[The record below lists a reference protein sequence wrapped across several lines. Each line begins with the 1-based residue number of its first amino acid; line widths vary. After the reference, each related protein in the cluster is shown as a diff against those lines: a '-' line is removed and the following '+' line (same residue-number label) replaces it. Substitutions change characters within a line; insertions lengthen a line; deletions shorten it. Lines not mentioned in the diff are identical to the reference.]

1 MVTSASLSLQKAI
14 WAALVADA
22 GVGALIGDRIY
33 DSPPRDAVFPYATIG
48 PASAA
53 DWSTGTEDGTEHRM
67 TLHAWSRGRGQSE
80 CHAIAEAIR
89 AALNDAALAL
99 DGHALVNLRFET
111 ADTRREADGI
121 TWRGTIRFRAVTEPA

>member
-1 MVTSASLSLQKAI
+1 MTSPALSLQKAI

-33 DSPPRDAVFPYATIG
+33 DSAPRDAVFPYVSIGATT
-48 PASAA
+48 AN
-53 DWSTGTEDGTEHRM
+53 DWSTGTEDGTEHRV
-67 TLHAWSRGRGQSE
+67 TLLAWSRGRGQSE

-99 DGHALVNLRFET
+99 DGHTLVNLHFES